1 MQIDGVN
8 RARSIQA
15 PVLLLGGWFD
25 PFLPTQL
32 ADFQA
37 IQSWRDYPKVADES
51 RFTIGP

>member
-37 IQSWRDYPKVADES
+37 IQSWQDYPKVADES